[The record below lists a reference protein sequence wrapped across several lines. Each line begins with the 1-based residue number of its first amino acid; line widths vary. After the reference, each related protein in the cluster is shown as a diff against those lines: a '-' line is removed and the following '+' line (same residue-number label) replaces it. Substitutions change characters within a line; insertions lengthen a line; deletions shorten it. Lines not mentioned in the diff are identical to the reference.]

1 MNERNTVKVPW
12 ILYLLPMLAGLL
24 VWQVYTAGQ
33 PSHQF
38 VFASPEQV
46 CQSLARLTSSGELF
60 RHAGITLFEA
70 VVGFLTGTACGA
82 AIGLSLWYSRTAAK
96 VAQPYLTALASVPI
110 FALAPVIIVWF
121 GIGITS
127 KIVIAFLSTVVLA
140 IVQSYQGAMSV
151 EERFTRLMQV
161 MGASR
166 WQTFRLVVV
175 PSALIW
181 VLNAMKLNIGLSL
194 LGAFIGEFISSEE
207 GLGYMIVKASGLY
220 DMSTVFV
227 GVASLIVISLLLT
240 GTVTL
245 LERRLMRWKF
255 AVAK

>member
-1 MNERNTVKVPW
+1 MNERNNVKVPW

-24 VWQVYTAGQ
+24 VWQAYTAGQ
-33 PSHQF
+33 PNHQF

-46 CQSLARLTSSGELF
+46 WQSFARLSSSGELF
-60 RHAGITLFEA
+60 RHAGITLLEA
-70 VVGFLTGTACGA
+70 IVGFLTGTACGA

-127 KIVIAFLSTVVLA
+127 KVVIAFLSTVVLA

>member
-1 MNERNTVKVPW
+1 MNDNVKVPFY
-12 ILYLLPMLAGLL
+12 LYLLPMLAGLL
-24 VWQVYTAGQ
+24 VWQAYTAGQ
-33 PSHQF
+33 PNHQF
-38 VFASPEQV
+38 IFASPEQV
-46 CQSLARLTSSGELF
+46 VLSLTRLSSSGELF
-60 RHAGITLFEA
+60 RHAGITLLEA
-70 VVGFLTGTACGA
+70 IVGFILGTTCGA
-82 AIGLSLWYSRTAAK
+82 ALGLSLWYSRIAAK
-96 VAQPYLTALASVPI
+96 VAQPYLTALASVPV

-127 KIVIAFLSTVVLA
+127 KIAIAFLSTVVLA
-140 IVQSYQGAMSV
+140 CVQSYQGAMSV

-166 WQTFRLVVV
+166 FQTFHLVVV

-220 DMSTVFV
+220 DMATVFV

-240 GTVTL
+240 GSVTL

-255 AVAK
+255 AAAK

>member
-1 MNERNTVKVPW
+1 MNKVARVP
-12 ILYLLPMLAGLL
+12 IVLYFLPMLAGLL
-24 VWQVYTAGQ
+24 VWQVYTSGQ
-33 PSHQF
+33 PDHQF
-38 VFASPEQV
+38 VFSSPEQV
-46 CQSLARLTSSGELF
+46 GKSFVRLTSSGELF

-70 VVGFLTGTACGA
+70 LVGFVIGTACGA
-82 AIGLSLWYSRTAAK
+82 AIGLSLWYSRTAAGI
-96 VAQPYLTALASVPI
+96 AQPYLTALASVPI

-151 EERFTRLMQV
+151 EERFLRVMQV
-161 MGASR
+161 MGATR
-166 WQTFRLVVV
+166 FQTFKLVVV

-227 GVASLIVISLLLT
+227 GIASLVVISLLLT
-240 GTVTL
+240 GSVAL

-255 AVAK
+255 AAAK

>member
-1 MNERNTVKVPW
+1 MNDNVKVPFY
-12 ILYLLPMLAGLL
+12 LYFLPMLAGIL
-24 VWQVYTAGQ
+24 VWQLYTAGQ

-38 VFASPEQV
+38 IFASPEQV
-46 CQSLARLTSSGELF
+46 LQALTRVGSNGELF
-60 RHAGITLFEA
+60 RHAGITLLEA
-70 VVGFLTGTACGA
+70 IVGFVLGTTCGA
-82 AIGLSLWYSRTAAK
+82 VLGLSLWYSRVAAK
-96 VAQPYLTALASVPI
+96 VAQPYLTALASVPV

-127 KIVIAFLSTVVLA
+127 KIAIAFLSTVVLA
-140 IVQSYQGAMSV
+140 CVQSYQGAMSV

-166 WQTFRLVVV
+166 FQTFKLVVV

-181 VLNAMKLNIGLSL
+181 VLNAMKINIGLSL

-220 DMSTVFV
+220 DMATVFV

-240 GTVTL
+240 GTVSL

-255 AVAK
+255 AAAK